1 LIVADSSFIVEG
13 LLKKKSLLKEDQIII
28 PELALYETTNS
39 IWKHEH
45 VLKDLKDGSAYL
57 SILYELMDAGTILV
71 LSPNQ
76 QSMLKTYMIASRHKV
91 SVYDSVFVS
100 LALELGLVLKTY
112 DDNQMRIMRSEAG
125 RASGQTREDHTA

>member
-1 LIVADSSFIVEG
+1 MIVADSSFIVEG
-13 LLKKKSLLKEDQIII
+13 LLKKKSLLEEDQIII
-28 PELALYETTNS
+28 PELALYEATNS

-45 VLKDLKDGSAYL
+45 VLKDLKDGLAYL
-57 SILYELMDAGTILV
+57 SILYELIDAGTILV

-76 QSMLKTYMIASRHKV
+76 QTMQKTYMIASYHRV

-112 DDNQMRIMRSEAG
+112 DENQMRIMKSELAG
-125 RASGQTREDHTA
+125 VRARP